1 MVYLK
6 TIESH
11 GFKSFADKVTIHF
24 DRGVTGVV
32 GPNGSGKSNIT
43 DAIRWVL
50 GEQSAKT
57 IRGTTMQD
65 VIFSGTDT
73 RKPLNSA
80 YVKLIL
86 SNESRALKV
95 DKDEVHILRK
105 LYRSG
110 ESEYYLNNEK
120 CRLKEI
126 TELFMDS
133 GLGKNAY
140 NIISQGE
147 VDQVLKAKPED
158 RRHLIEEAAGVMKYK
173 SRKKDSEKKLDDT
186 IENLSR
192 VNDIIKELSSRVE
205 QLSHESAVAKEYKA
219 LYDEMKESDIA
230 VTVFD
235 VESINQKVKD
245 IQAEIESSESAVSRT
260 QDKIS
265 GHNTEMQRLEENE
278 VRLSEERRNRQQ
290 ALLQATRQ
298 SEQLSGN
305 IRLYKER
312 KDNQSKAASE
322 LHDDKEKLVKNISK
336 SKETI
341 ASLEEEI
348 KGLKQSIQRDR
359 KEKNSIGKTLE
370 SYLEDDASETES
382 LRDEFFELSVKKTTA
397 ENKEKSR
404 IEELERR
411 DSFVSAQREKLN
423 REEREIESI
432 LSDIQSLEEALE
444 KESSTIEALSES
456 LLQSDKE
463 LDEKHNS
470 LTEAKEKIEAA
481 VNYMAKQRDRLEMLE
496 NIADSYQGF
505 YPGVRAVLSK
515 KNELNGVTGA
525 VSELFS
531 VAKQYVTA
539 LDTALG
545 ATAQN
550 IVMDSEED
558 AKQAI
563 QYLRNARQGFATFLP
578 LNTIKP
584 RFLSQDI
591 ERALGNAPVQFH
603 RLIDIVTFDN
613 KNRAVA
619 EHLLANTLVTES
631 IEDATKL
638 ARALKYRVKIVTT
651 NGDTL
656 MPGGAMSGGS
666 KAKGTSVLET
676 KNEIE
681 TIQKNL
687 KRYEAETEAFKT
699 DHQKKEEDYTNT
711 SKKKNELELKL
722 SELRMTHDKN
732 RQSLMA
738 KTMRR
743 DTLQDS
749 IESLKTTVQPVE
761 EDNGA
766 SEDIVEIERQLEAIR
781 SRLSMLN
788 ASDEEKRQTIDKM
801 NEQIHRLERN
811 IDSTTIHL
819 NHKEEDLREEQELL
833 DEHQVSLERI
843 DIQIEAL
850 RHDLST
856 IDIDA
861 LKTEQQVK
869 DKAIET
875 LEMELSDIDV
885 ALTDIKRQLKSHE
898 QSKEEASQTIDALN
912 QKLRSNTG
920 QFEKLNTQLE
930 TKLSY
935 LESEYKTTYEKEKET
950 FEIPTNIEEKRK
962 RIRLHKQAIE
972 ELGPV
977 NLNAI
982 EEFETV
988 NTRYEFLREQESD
1001 LLEAHSTLTAIIKDM
1016 DEEVS
1021 RRFKEVYDEVN
1032 MHFKE
1037 VFTEMFGGGRAEL
1050 RLTEPG
1056 NYLESGIEILAEPP
1070 GKRLSSLS
1078 LLSGGERAL
1087 TTISLLFSILKVR
1100 VSPFIILDEVEAAL
1114 DEANVI
1120 RYARYLKELSKDSQF
1135 IVITHRKGTMEYS
1148 DRLFGLT
1155 MAERGVTTTISVD
1168 LNNYEEVIGE

>member
-11 GFKSFADKVTIHF
+11 GFKSFADKVTIQF

-86 SNESRALKV
+86 SNESRDLKV

-173 SRKKDSEKKLDDT
+173 SRKKESEKKLDDT

-235 VESINQKVKD
+235 IESINQKVKD
-245 IQAEIESSESAVSRT
+245 VQAEIESSESEVSRT
-260 QDKIS
+260 QDKILQ
-265 GHNTEMQRLEENE
+265 HNTEMQRLEENE
-278 VRLSEERRNRQQ
+278 MRLSEDRRDAQQ

-312 KDNQSKAASE
+312 KENQSKAASE
-322 LHDDKEKLVKNISK
+322 LHDDKEKLINNISK

-341 ASLEEEI
+341 ASLEDEI
-348 KGLKQSIQRDR
+348 KGLKQSIQVDR
-359 KEKNSIGKTLE
+359 KEKKNLGNTLE

-404 IEELERR
+404 IEALERR
-411 DSFVSAQREKLN
+411 DSFMSAQREKLN
-423 REEREIESI
+423 HEERELESI
-432 LSDIQSLEEALE
+432 IDNIQSLEEVLE
-444 KESSTIEALSES
+444 KESSTIEALSNQ
-456 LLQSDKE
+456 LIQSEKE
-463 LDEKHNS
+463 QEEKN
-470 LTEAKEKIEAA
+470 LAMTEAKDKVEAA

-515 KNELNGVTGA
+515 KDQLNGVTGA

-545 ATAQN
+545 ASAQN

-603 RLIDIVTFDN
+603 RLIDIVTFND

-619 EHLLANTLVTES
+619 EHLLANTLVTET

-681 TIQKNL
+681 TIQNNL
-687 KRYEAETEAFKT
+687 KRYEAETEAFKA
-699 DHQKKEEDYTNT
+699 DYQKKEEDYATTTEKN
-711 SKKKNELELKL
+711 NELESKL
-722 SELRMTHDKN
+722 SEARVNHDEN

-749 IESLKTTVQPVE
+749 IESLKSTVQPIE
-761 EDNGA
+761 EDNEA
-766 SEDIVEIERQLEAIR
+766 SEDIDEIERQLEAIR

-801 NEQIHRLERN
+801 NEQIRTLERN

-819 NHKEEDLREEQELL
+819 NHKEEDLSEAQELL
-833 DEHQVSLERI
+833 EEHQVRLERI

-850 RHDLST
+850 SQDLSS

-861 LKTEQQVK
+861 LKAEQQSK

-875 LEMELSDIDV
+875 LELELSDIDV
-885 ALTDIKRQLKSHE
+885 ALSDIKRQLKSYE
-898 QSKEEASQTIDALN
+898 QSKEEASQTIDVLN

-930 TKLSY
+930 TKLAY

-950 FEIPTNIEEKRK
+950 YKVPTDIEEKRK

-1050 RLTEPG
+1050 RLTEPE

>member
-110 ESEYYLNNEK
+110 ESEYYLNSEK

-173 SRKKDSEKKLDDT
+173 SRKKESEKKLDDT

-245 IQAEIESSESAVSRT
+245 IQAEIESNESEVSRT

-322 LHDDKEKLVKNISK
+322 LHDDKEKLVKDIRK

-359 KEKNSIGKTLE
+359 KEKNSFGKTLE

-463 LDEKHNS
+463 LDEKNNS

-687 KRYEAETEAFKT
+687 KRYEAETAAFKT

-738 KTMRR
+738 RTMRR

-749 IESLKTTVQPVE
+749 IESLKNTVLPVE
-761 EDNGA
+761 EDNVA

-801 NEQIHRLERN
+801 NEQIHTLERN

-819 NHKEEDLREEQELL
+819 NHKEEDLSEEQELL

-850 RHDLST
+850 SQDLSS

-861 LKTEQQVK
+861 LKAEQQSK

-875 LEMELSDIDV
+875 LELELSDIDV
-885 ALTDIKRQLKSHE
+885 ALSDIKRQLKSHE

-1050 RLTEPG
+1050 RLTEPE